1 MTRAETFTKYFLGF
15 LTIFVVIALYAPIV
29 LTIFYSFYKT
39 RKGKVDW
46 DSFSY
51 EPYTKLIFEKQ
62 ILESLVN
69 SVYTVFFFT
78 FLLWEC
84 LRSDRGPRSLRCR
97 LFGLRLIRA
106 ICPVLRFIEEK
117 KEQTKRNN
125 FEDTSRGT

>member
-69 SVYTVFFFT
+69 SVYV
-78 FLLWEC
+78 
-84 LRSDRGPRSLRCR
+84 
-97 LFGLRLIRA
+97 GL
-106 ICPVLRFIEEK
+106 
-117 KEQTKRNN
+117 
-125 FEDTSRGT
+125 